1 MVRARAAAWRP
12 GGRAAAVRPRARH
25 ALLAFALVAAL
36 LAPPAARAR
45 PSRYESVLAPADSF
59 ALRGQPERAAAYA
72 DSLLLVAQAS
82 GNAGLEAVVASRRV
96 LNWIGAGRL
105 DDGAREAPRV
115 AAIARSV
122 RDTLSWSRALLA
134 AGRAQLFRNRLAEA
148 GPPYREL
155 LRLARA
161 IRDGMLEGNA
171 RLGLAY
177 LDLSANRVASA
188 ETGYRRAIALLE
200 QSRDARGE
208 MAARVGLARVLREQG
223 RNDDAR
229 RSYEAII
236 ARCAVTGDRVSEADA
251 WNNLGEL
258 EAAEGNPA
266 KGADDI
272 ARSVRI
278 MRSFGRARPTAVRNL
293 AIMLVQAGQVEA
305 AAETLASEI
314 ARWPRGALRAT
325 YPARTQLALLRTLQ
339 GRTGEGERM
348 LREQWAARDSASVPE
363 AADAGVRLVQVLVRA
378 GRLAEARSLASELE
392 RLAAGRLGPAG
403 EVARIQQLVD
413 LDLRSGSAA
422 EALERLRRLRASGS
436 LAALGIWQ
444 EHIETRLLFSRA
456 FHALGRPDSAIAQA
470 RAAGEAWERTAAG
483 VREAEWLEP
492 IGNGAARLAIQTARV
507 LLDPRRDVPAPRRA
521 REAFDAVQRF
531 KSRALEWRAAGR
543 GAAAAGLTTAAA
555 LQQHH
560 LRAGEVLVDSY
571 SSLHDSTV
579 VFALDRGA
587 IRVHWL
593 AAGDDEDIAVGRALA
608 VLQSADGSTA
618 PFRSGAARR
627 LAADCFGATL
637 ELVRPARLVYVSL
650 SGLLNTLP
658 LAALPADTSAD
669 TPMVEGRA
677 IVAVPSASW
686 LARARRAPPASVAAA
701 RVVTVARTTDDR
713 ARPLAGVGEEARWL
727 RSRYGGA
734 GLVHA
739 GDRPLAAV
747 VPWLARG
754 DILHVASHARA
765 SSRDPWG
772 SAFLLGQGGG
782 EGAWLTAREIAARR
796 VSARLAV
803 LASCRST
810 IDRGYS
816 NESVLGLAR
825 AFLAAGVPAVLS
837 TQWPVDDRATAEF
850 IRRFYLGLERGLTAS
865 AALREAQLS
874 TRRQAG
880 SAAPYY
886 WAGFVLAGD
895 PGTRTVPARG
905 R

>member
-1 MVRARAAAWRP
+1 MARTRASAWRP
-12 GGRAAAVRPRARH
+12 GVRAAAGPAPALAAALAL
-25 ALLAFALVAAL
+25 ALLAGL

-59 ALRGQPERAAAYA
+59 ALHGQPERAAAFA
-72 DSLLLVAQAS
+72 DSLLLHAQAS
-82 GNAGLEAVVASRRV
+82 ANPALEAVVASRRV
-96 LNWIGAGRL
+96 LNWIAAGRL

-115 AAIARSV
+115 AAIARSA
-122 RDTLSWSRALLA
+122 RDTISWGRALLA

-148 GPPYREL
+148 RPPYREL
-155 LRLARA
+155 LPLART
-161 IRDGMLEGNA
+161 IRDSMLEGNA

-177 LDLSANRVASA
+177 LDLSANRIASA
-188 ETGYRRAIALLE
+188 EAGYRRAVALLE
-200 QSRDARGE
+200 RTRDARSE

-223 RNDDAR
+223 RTDEAR

-258 EAAEGNPA
+258 EASEGNPA
-266 KGADDI
+266 RAAEDI
-272 ARSVRI
+272 SRSVRI
-278 MRSFGRARPTAVRNL
+278 MRSFGRPRPQVLRNL
-293 AIMLVQAGQVEA
+293 ATMLVQAGQVEA
-305 AAETLASEI
+305 AAETLANEI
-314 ARWPRGALRAT
+314 ARWPRGVARET
-325 YPARTQLALLRTLQ
+325 YSARTQLALLRTLQ

-348 LREQWAARDSASVPE
+348 LREQWAARDSASIPDAAE
-363 AADAGVRLVQVLVRA
+363 AGMRLVSVLART
-378 GRLAEARSLASELE
+378 GRLAEARALAMELE
-392 RLAAGRLGPAG
+392 RLAAGKLRPNG
-403 EVARIQQLVD
+403 EVGRIQQLAT
-413 LDLRSGSAA
+413 LDIQSGSAA
-422 EALERLRRLRASGS
+422 EALERLRRLRGSGL
-436 LAALGIWQ
+436 LAAQNIWQ
-444 EHIETRLLFSRA
+444 EQIETRLMFSRA
-456 FHALGRPDSAIAQA
+456 FHALGRSDSAIAEA
-470 RAAGEAWERTAAG
+470 RAAGEAWERLAAG
-483 VREAEWLEP
+483 VREVEWLEP
-492 IGNGAARLAIQTARV
+492 LGNSAARLAIQTARV

-531 KSRALEWRAAGR
+531 KSRALEWRTTAR
-543 GAAAAGLTTAAA
+543 GAGASELTTAAA
-555 LQQHH
+555 LQQRH

-571 SSLHDSTV
+571 SSLLDSTV

-593 AAGDDEDIAVGRALA
+593 AADEAGETAVTRALA

-618 PFRSGAARR
+618 PFRAAAARR
-627 LAADCFGATL
+627 LSADCLGATL
-637 ELVRPARLVYVSL
+637 KLVRPARLVYFSL

-658 LAALPADTSAD
+658 LAALPADTSSD
-669 TPMVEGRA
+669 VPMVDGRA

-686 LARARRAPPASVAAA
+686 LARARRAPSASVAAA
-701 RVVTVARTTDDR
+701 RVVTVARTTDGR
-713 ARPLAGVGEEARWL
+713 GRPLTGVSEETRWL

-734 GLVHA
+734 GIVHA

-747 VPWLARG
+747 TPWLSRG

-772 SAFLLGQGGG
+772 SAFLLGTGGE

-810 IDRGYS
+810 IDRGFS
-816 NESVLGLAR
+816 NESVQGLAR

-837 TQWPVDDRATAEF
+837 TQWAVDDRATAEF
-850 IRRFYLGLERGLTAS
+850 TRRFYLGLERGLA
-865 AALREAQLS
+865 AAGALREAQLA
-874 TRRQAG
+874 TRRESG

-886 WAGFVLAGD
+886 WAGFVLSGD
-895 PGTRTVPARG
+895 PETRVVPRRG
-905 R
+905 N